1 MCESRAVPSGKVY
14 RQLFDAQVQ
23 LSRSLLAGRK
33 DSRTDCLSA
42 EDSNTRCSTTSRLL
56 CPLPIRGQKGDDA
69 DEVDDVSQL
78 PDSVVVD
85 RPSSDII
92 ERLTEKKSKKHKE
105 TLKQLDMEL
114 MKVTQVYETQVRT
127 VSVEF
132 LSSLQGLD
140 FHLDTLKDRMKY
152 LEHQKQ
158 ALQDVCGLW
167 EEVEEE
173 VKKKKLR
180 IKGLNKKLTEAESQR
195 TDQIRVVLQKYS
207 PLLEKISFLPPSDI
221 YRLIHNEATMLNQS
235 LLANRRSV
243 ARLLLLLREET
254 LQQESLLRLHWEDC
268 LSRWRSNTVSEVI
281 GQYRSLC
288 CSDMDQEPLLV
299 RQAVQKMKQ
308 TQQELTAK
316 RCDIIN
322 SICTLV
328 PPSCSISLVSDW
340 FNHLTAVNQQIERF
354 NTDFLHELRC
364 CYDQT
369 QQDRLADVERCKLSP
384 VSFQLSEEEV
394 NDLVSSQLL
403 PLIGQSQ
410 SQYEERL
417 AAYDVCCELVSNHAH
432 ILSKCVFVLM
442 RGAALLWEA
451 HSSRLKTREDELQ
464 QHLDD
469 LRESQQHYIQKKK
482 VRLDVLLGVLRQE
495 GNEDSLKASLAKAV
509 FYLKEVQ
516 ESCRDWVS
524 DQCQLLD
531 RLPSLLLE
539 ELYSYSS
546 SLSLFYHLNHT
557 YRPSPEEL
565 HELHPSLT
573 NPAEYSQGAEI
584 QKPNEMIK
592 NHPISCQIDTD
603 PDQSSQYMLPEDES
617 CLEDLCDMSNVVTFA
632 SSRGVS
638 YSGPTFIC
646 PAPDL
651 SEYLQQE
658 THLPMFPV
666 ELLTHT
672 LHRMRILFLENLE
685 QHFHDVLSS
694 AVTMVTHRKEVLHCE
709 QEFQLQQ
716 LNCQHI
722 QTHIYQPRLAELQLH
737 RQHVDVHCEEV
748 SDMLASCRMELH
760 DLQTSINRKNK
771 EFTTTVSN
779 MEDDIMTAESSQRLD
794 AVSSALQ
801 DCLDQHI
808 KDTQHCQTTFRKTV
822 EIRLEEV
829 RQKITQLL
837 NSFRLFSEG
846 GDFAPEEVKLFQ
858 QRLTG
863 ETKKITLAEESIHS
877 ELEGFE
883 SKSLLQV
890 KDVSGRFEEILSLLK
905 SEVMFMEKIK
915 KIISSTQ
922 VNIKAEAAS
931 SNQQQAAILSR
942 MEDLRRMV
950 ENTQVSPDKVCS
962 FLSSVSEEFRKRC
975 QYLDFSLDHTWES
988 LPTRPKS
995 TKQVCSAQPSGLLQ
1009 PSRKA
1014 VDILN
1019 DPVVGIIKSLNRLYI
1034 NQDLPAEAAER
1045 EEGGRAASGQSSVQ
1059 RLQQKCTGSVS
1070 NLSVGRGCRPI
1081 RSDRRLQVFGPK
1093 PDPEQTTHSFSSAVN
1108 SVLWKANNVILLVAE
1123 DFYQSKRGSRFL
1135 LVPESFDQWAESMQQ
1150 RLLGYQEQ
1158 ARKLISTSRE
1168 ELVNQ
1173 LSMLEEILNLLS
1185 NVLISN
1191 HVQQHEA
1198 GLRNEVGRV
1207 RIKLE
1212 QTLLASEKEKREN
1225 VRHLRV
1231 SLRDDELQTL
1241 NRSEDLR
1248 QQQLQSAVCS
1258 AHLQLQECVRA
1269 RGEEFVKSLA
1279 SLTDNLLHQLDN
1291 LFTAADT
1298 EAALIHE
1305 HSEESNVTL
1314 ETGDETGQKL
1324 CSESRTVSGTPYLM
1338 PPTDSTADPPS
1349 ATIATTASI
1358 STTRCTSVHVAVIER
1373 RDAAVK
1379 RLEQLLKSESSCSD
1393 DDKGRQL
1400 SELQRW
1406 STQWKQQIHS
1416 LKHTQQT

>member
-1 MCESRAVPSGKVY
+1 MSESRAVPSGKVY

-33 DSRTDCLSA
+33 DTRTDCLSA

-56 CPLPIRGQKGDDA
+56 CPPPVRGQKGDDA

-78 PDSVVVD
+78 PDSV
-85 RPSSDII
+85 
-92 ERLTEKKSKKHKE
+92 
-105 TLKQLDMEL
+105 
-114 MKVTQVYETQVRT
+114 YETQVRT
-127 VSVEF
+127 VSVEL
-132 LSSLQGLD
+132 LSSLQGLN
-140 FHLDTLKDRMKY
+140 FHLDTLKDKMKY

-158 ALQDVCGLW
+158 ALQDVYGLW

-207 PLLEKISFLPPSDI
+207 PLLEKISFLPPSDV

-254 LQQESLLRLHWEDC
+254 LQQESLLCLHWEDC

-288 CSDMDQEPLLV
+288 CSDTDQEPLLV

-369 QQDRLADVERCKLSP
+369 RQDRLADMERCKKEILT
-384 VSFQLSEEEV
+384 FQLSEEEV
-394 NDLVSSQLL
+394 NDVVSSQLL

-442 RGAALLWEA
+442 RGATLLWEA
-451 HSSRLKTREDELQ
+451 HSSRLKTREEEVQ

-495 GNEDSLKASLAKAV
+495 GNEDSLKMSLDKAV
-509 FYLKEVQ
+509 FCLKEVQ

-539 ELYSYSS
+539 ELFSYSS

-557 YRPSPEEL
+557 YRPVTMAIASHTHLHLLLTKSPEEL
-565 HELHPSLT
+565 QKLHPSLT
-573 NPAEYSQGAEI
+573 NPADHEYSQGAEI

-592 NHPISCQIDTD
+592 NHQISCQIVTD

-617 CLEDLCDMSNVVTFA
+617 CLEDLCDMSNIVTFA

-638 YSGPTFIC
+638 YSGPIFTC

-666 ELLTHT
+666 ELLPHT
-672 LHRMRILFLENLE
+672 LNRMRILFLENLE

-716 LNCQHI
+716 LNRQHI

-737 RQHVDVHCEEV
+737 RQRVDVHCEEV
-748 SDMLASCRMELH
+748 SDVLASCRTELH

-822 EIRLEEV
+822 QIRLEEV

-837 NSFRLFSEG
+837 NSFRLFSEA

-858 QRLTG
+858 QRLKG

-877 ELEGFE
+877 DLEGFE

-905 SEVMFMEKIK
+905 SEVTFMEKIK

-942 MEDLRRMV
+942 LEDLRRMV
-950 ENTQVSPDKVCS
+950 ENTQQVSSDKVCS

-988 LPTRPKS
+988 LPPRPKS
-995 TKQVCSAQPSGLLQ
+995 TKRVCSAQPSGLLQ

-1014 VDILN
+1014 VDLLN
-1019 DPVVGIIKSLNRLYI
+1019 DPVVGIIKSLNRLRI

-1070 NLSVGRGCRPI
+1070 NLSVGRGYRPI

-1093 PDPEQTTHSFSSAVN
+1093 PDPEQTTHSLSSAVN
-1108 SVLWKANNVILLVAE
+1108 SVLWKANDVILLVAE
-1123 DFYQSKRGSRFL
+1123 DFYRSKRGSRFL
-1135 LVPESFDQWAESMQQ
+1135 LVPESFDQWAEGMQQ

-1185 NVLISN
+1185 KVLISN

-1248 QQQLQSAVCS
+1248 QQQLQSAICS

-1279 SLTDNLLHQLDN
+1279 SLTDSLLHQLDN

-1298 EAALIHE
+1298 EAAPIHQ

-1324 CSESRTVSGTPYLM
+1324 CSEGRTVSGTPYLM

-1358 STTRCTSVHVAVIER
+1358 STTRCTSVHVAVIEL
-1373 RDAAVK
+1373 RDVAVK

-1416 LKHTQQT
+1416 LKHTH